1 MQSKTHDTRSAP
13 AGARG
18 KRSIHIYIRTCP
30 QVRLKSTDNIHRL
43 QNDVY
48 SSHIR
53 SHVCIALLQRTNFD
67 REAYLIRCLI

>member
-1 MQSKTHDTRSAP
+1 MQLKTHDTRSAP

-18 KRSIHIYIRTCP
+18 KRGIHIYIRTCP
-30 QVRLKSTDNIHRL
+30 HVRLKSIDNIHRL

-48 SSHIR
+48 ISHI
-53 SHVCIALLQRTNFD
+53 SSDVCIASLQRTNFD